1 MHIIGVAKDQNGAK
15 YYLVKNSW
23 GNKRNECDG
32 YFYASPEYLM
42 LKTISITVNK
52 KVVSPELMKKIGIK

>member
-1 MHIIGVAKDQNGAK
+1 MHIIGMANDQNGNK

-32 YFYASPEYLM
+32 YLYASPEYVK

-52 KVVSPELMKKIGIK
+52 KAVAPDLLKKIGVK